1 MQDEED
7 DMSGNTAK
15 TMNNSN
21 ILIEILIQKTNF
33 YGQDSRLVIIRNI
46 SYVAKQEKLQSEY
59 EYQQALV

>member
-1 MQDEED
+1 MQDED
-7 DMSGNTAK
+7 DDLSGNTAK

-33 YGQDSRLVIIRNI
+33 YNQDCRLVIIRNI